1 MKAGPSV
8 CSIVHSHDT
17 QSSRQTSILNFF
29 AAAASQQQQL
39 HTSTTKRQQ
48 LFPAS
53 QTISNLISSTAEAIT
68 HTGDSSEERD
78 DAISK
83 SQQCRSQLD
92 AAGTMSDCRCTN
104 LAPVEEKFPV
114 VGRWTTKRKHSSTQQ
129 QQQQQQLYLDFG
141 QRNFGQAIICSTCGM
156 LFVHGVETDL
166 QRHMSICQNYT
177 DGVRWIMTATKH
189 RNQNATTISSSSP
202 FMSSTQQRICC
213 QWMLPMVTTKHR
225 RDVVTTNTSTRKSV
239 STLLQFHNTTTASE
253 QQRASIIE
261 VGIVMRLYDCIVVMN
276 SISVVSLYF
285 CYCGFRF
292 LMAKFFL
299 DRFDQKILPERI
311 KS

>member
-8 CSIVHSHDT
+8 CSIAHSHDT
-17 QSSRQTSILNFF
+17 PSSRQTSILNFF
-29 AAAASQQQQL
+29 AAASQQQQL

-78 DAISK
+78 DATSK

-92 AAGTMSDCRCTN
+92 AATMSDCRCTN
-104 LAPVEEKFPV
+104 LAPIEEKFPV
-114 VGRWTTKRKHSSTQQ
+114 VGRWNTKRKHSST
-129 QQQQQQLYLDFG
+129 QQQLYLDFG

-177 DGVRWIMTATKH
+177 DGVRWVLTATK
-189 RNQNATTISSSSP
+189 RRTQNGTTISSSSSSP
-202 FMSSTQQRICC
+202 FISSTQQRICC

-225 RDVVTTNTSTRKSV
+225 RDVVTRNSSTRKVV
-239 STLLQFHNTTTASE
+239 STLLQFHSTTTASE

-261 VGIVMRLYDCIVVMN
+261 VGIVMRN
-276 SISVVSLYF
+276 
-285 CYCGFRF
+285 
-292 LMAKFFL
+292 
-299 DRFDQKILPERI
+299 P
-311 KS
+311 